1 MYLWWDLCLISI
13 FNLRYSISVWLM
25 QLNGRPIV
33 NYSFVISLFLVS
45 FFFGFSVFLYSSFS
59 HSLFEFSFRCA
70 CRFDCSRIDQ
80 GFLYSL
86 LATRYSL
93 LVTRYALSVH
103 LHSRSRFLSLFLSVS
118 LSLVQW
124 LVFYFRIR
132 FACRAALALSLP
144 MRRVPFVTIA
154 FFA

>member
-13 FNLRYSISVWLM
+13 LNLRYSISVWLM

-33 NYSFVISLFLVS
+33 INSFVFFLFLVCVC
-45 FFFGFSVFLYSSFS
+45 FFVFSVFLYSSFS

-86 LATRYSL
+86 LVTRYSL
-93 LVTRYALSVH
+93 LVTRYVLSV
-103 LHSRSRFLSLFLSVS
+103 LLFSCSRSLSFSVARLLLFQVHWSDLYVEPP
-118 LSLVQW
+118 W
-124 LVFYFRIR
+124 
-132 FACRAALALSLP
+132 ALSLP
-144 MRRVPFVTIA
+144 MRRVPFVTITLTFCA
-154 FFA
+154 